1 MLLFTLISAISQ
13 LIDIVVMVVIVQFV
27 LSLLIA
33 FNVVN
38 MYNDLVRSI
47 WTGLNALT
55 EPALKPIR
63 RFLPSMGGM
72 DISPV
77 ILLLIIYFI
86 RQLIIDNFYRLSF

>member
-1 MLLFTLISAISQ
+1 MHALFSVILLALELYTY
-13 LIDIVVMVVIVQFV
+13 VIVGV
-27 LSLLIA
+27 AILSWLIA

>member
-1 MLLFTLISAISQ
+1 MHALFSVILLALELYTY
-13 LIDIVVMVVIVQFV
+13 VIVGV
-27 LSLLIA
+27 AILSWLIA

-47 WTGLNALT
+47 WNGLNALT
-55 EPALKPIR
+55 EPALQPIR

-86 RQLIIDNFYRLSF
+86 RQLIIDNFYRMSF

>member
-1 MLLFTLISAISQ
+1 MHALFSVILLALELYTYIIVGVAI
-13 LIDIVVMVVIVQFV
+13 
-27 LSLLIA
+27 LSWLIA

-86 RQLIIDNFYRLSF
+86 RQLIIDNFYRMSF

>member
-1 MLLFTLISAISQ
+1 MHALFSVILLALELYTY
-13 LIDIVVMVVIVQFV
+13 VIVGV
-27 LSLLIA
+27 AILSWLIA

-86 RQLIIDNFYRLSF
+86 RQLIIDNFYRMSF

>member
-1 MLLFTLISAISQ
+1 MHALFSVILLAIEFYTY
-13 LIDIVVMVVIVQFV
+13 IIFGVAI
-27 LSLLIA
+27 LSWLIA

-38 MYNDLVRSI
+38 MHNDLVRSI

-72 DISPV
+72 DISPL
-77 ILLLIIYFI
+77 ILLLIVYFI
-86 RQLIIDNFYRLSF
+86 RQLIIDNFYRMSF

>member
-1 MLLFTLISAISQ
+1 MHALFSVILLALELYTYI
-13 LIDIVVMVVIVQFV
+13 IVVVAI
-27 LSLLIA
+27 LSWLIA

-86 RQLIIDNFYRLSF
+86 RQLIIDNFYRMSF

>member
-1 MLLFTLISAISQ
+1 MHALFSVILLAIEFYTY
-13 LIDIVVMVVIVQFV
+13 IIFGVAI
-27 LSLLIA
+27 LSWLIA

-72 DISPV
+72 DISPL
-77 ILLLIIYFI
+77 ILLLIVYFI
-86 RQLIIDNFYRLSF
+86 RQLIIDNFYRMSF

>member
-1 MLLFTLISAISQ
+1 MAI
-13 LIDIVVMVVIVQFV
+13 
-27 LSLLIA
+27 LSWLIA

-86 RQLIIDNFYRLSF
+86 RQLIIDNFYRMSF